1 MHTYTN
7 CKLNDKAKMSDPA
20 TSGAEVTL
28 LFILQEHEQIRGIVV
43 DFRVHLVIVNF
54 CLQQ

>member
-28 LFILQEHEQIRGIVV
+28 LFILQEHEQIRGISGR
-43 DFRVHLVIVNF
+43 FQGTLGHS
-54 CLQQ
+54 